1 VSNRIL
7 TEAAV
12 KTIRKAARVRKSL
25 SNRSLAERFGVSEW
39 TVRNVLKGSRWGH
52 VK

>member
-1 VSNRIL
+1 MSNRIL

-12 KTIRKAARVRKSL
+12 KTIRKASKVRKNL
-25 SNRSLAERFGVSEW
+25 SNKKLAERFGVSEW
-39 TVRNVLKGSRWGH
+39 AIKNVLKGSRWSH